1 MIGGIEDAMA
11 SAEQKG
17 QIYGDMIADNK
28 KNNQAVRNRRKQIP
42 KEEKRPTIQRGILSS
57 GLK

>member
-1 MIGGIEDAMA
+1 MIGSIEDALA
-11 SAEQKG
+11 STEQKG

-42 KEEKRPTIQRGILSS
+42 KEKNRPIQRGILSS
-57 GLK
+57 VLK